1 MRTGPRVNRARVA
14 WANRGELLG
23 PAGLTAR
30 STTFT
35 RPDAIMPIAE
45 RLPHG
50 ASASYV
56 VEIADRLLAPSAV
69 ERLEEATPGRPAA
82 YTTRELLRCEHELVA
97 TAQRIPETTP
107 RAVSARTVERIVET
121 HTRRDGLTSEQA
133 DAVRILA
140 TSERGLGLLGG
151 AARSGKTSSLAAFA
165 EALDYGRLHADRR
178 GAGECRGDVSA
189 NWLAVAGPG
198 N

>member
-1 MRTGPRVNRARVA
+1 
-14 WANRGELLG
+14 LLG

-56 VEIADRLLAPSAV
+56 VEIADRLLATSAV

-97 TAQRIPETTP
+97 TPNESQRPP
-107 RAVSARTVERIVET
+107 HAPCLRAPSSGSSRRTR
-121 HTRRDGLTSEQA
+121 A
-133 DAVRILA
+133 A
-140 TSERGLGLLGG
+140 T
-151 AARSGKTSSLAAFA
+151 A
-165 EALDYGRLHADRR
+165 
-178 GAGECRGDVSA
+178 
-189 NWLAVAGPG
+189 
-198 N
+198 